1 MKIELEKANQEIHA
15 ESELHEHVC
24 PTLIPTPAQ
33 HGSADEKTT
42 KGFQIDADQNLVDK
56 ISTRTNFID
65 HIKIIEN
72 F

>member
-24 PTLIPTPAQ
+24 PTLTPTPAQ
-33 HGSADEKTT
+33 HGSANEETT
-42 KGFQIDADQNLVDK
+42 KGFQIDADQNLVDE
-56 ISTRTNFID
+56 ISTSTYLD
-65 HIKIIEN
+65 DIKIIEN